1 MKRFVKEYA
10 NHRLADVPFSKDDAR
25 YQLYIYR
32 INKAV
37 EMCENGFIT
46 INEAM
51 EMILNATEYTFK
63 EFKERNTK
71 GAGTELVKAYLGK
84 RTI

>member
-10 NHRLADVPFSKDDAR
+10 NYRLADVPFSKDDAR

-37 EMCENGFIT
+37 KMCENGFIT

-51 EMILNATEYTFK
+51 ETILNATEYTLESSK
-63 EFKERNTK
+63 NET
-71 GAGTELVKAYLGK
+71 LKALAQS
-84 RTI
+84 